1 MSLIEEERIAIF
13 DMHAVMERLAVRRPI
28 FHSEADFQRALAGQI
43 EEMHACEISL
53 EHKPFPNDEMQVD
66 IWLPTEG
73 VAIELK
79 RRTRSVQ
86 VEHGGE
92 QFTLKNHSAEDQGR
106 YDYVKDVQR
115 LEKVV
120 DGLDAAR
127 AGFAVLLTNDPLY
140 WNRGRGG
147 TISDAF
153 FLYEGRHLA
162 GRMEWAAHARK
173 GSTQGREE
181 PLSLRGSYDL
191 RWRDYSDLPVKYA
204 QFRYLVVKVN

>member
-1 MSLIEEERIAIF
+1 
-13 DMHAVMERLAVRRPI
+13 MERLAVRRPI
-28 FHSEADFQRALAGQI
+28 FRSEADFQHALAW
-43 EEMHACEISL
+43 EVKEAHACEVRL
-53 EHKPFPNDEMQVD
+53 EYKPFPNDEMQVD
-66 IWLPTEG
+66 IWLPAEG

-92 QFTLKNHSAEDQGR
+92 QFELKDHSAEDQGR
-106 YDYVKDVQR
+106 YEYVKDVQR
-115 LEKVV
+115 LERVV

-127 AGFAVLLTNDPLY
+127 AGFAVFLTNERLY

-162 GRMEWAAHARK
+162 GRMEWAARAGK

-204 QFRYLVVKVN
+204 QFRYLAIEVN